1 MEHSTEIWKL
11 IPGFG
16 GHFEASNLGRIK
28 RRSRIVTKFC
38 AMIGRD
44 VQQTYGEL
52 ILAASPGPYGHLR
65 CHISVD
71 GKKINLSV
79 HRAVLAAFVGPCP
92 DGMEGCHTDGDATN
106 NRVENLR
113 WDTHRANNLDR
124 KLHGRYSVGAD
135 HPMAKLS
142 IEQVRKI
149 RAAISHVEAAR
160 ETGLSYQH
168 VWRIRKG
175 LTWSEAK

>member
-1 MEHSTEIWKL
+1 MSVGVEIWKPV
-11 IPGFG
+11 PGLG
-16 GHFEASNLGRIK
+16 GHFEASSVGRI
-28 RRSRIVTKFC
+28 RRKQRIVTKFC
-38 AMIGRD
+38 AMVGRV

-52 ILAASPGPYGHLR
+52 ILSPSPGPYGHLR

-79 HRAVLAAFVGPCP
+79 HRSVLAAFVGPCP

-113 WDTHRANNLDR
+113 WDTHRANNGDR
-124 KLHGRYSVGAD
+124 KLHGRYPVGAA

-142 IEQVRKI
+142 IKQVRTI

-168 VWRIRKG
+168 VWRIRNG
-175 LTWSEAK
+175 LTWSDAK